1 MARDELPRD
10 LGGSEDGLFAR
21 DRRDRQPGLLRPRGR
36 RLREL
41 PAHRCPLERAGAT
54 GAQHKPHPGSTFC
67 VLVAGRCGSPAL
79 THRQPLGGGLD
90 HASPHP
96 ARFRRS
102 TMIKHIVMWNIAGD
116 TKEDRRKAA
125 ELLRSRFE
133 GLRGEVPG
141 LLHLEVGLDH
151 SSVDYACDV
160 VLYTEF
166 ESQAALDA
174 YATHPAHLR
183 VKGEL
188 GQMRIA
194 RFQVD
199 YLVTADAL

>member
-1 MARDELPRD
+1 
-10 LGGSEDGLFAR
+10 
-21 DRRDRQPGLLRPRGR
+21 
-36 RLREL
+36 
-41 PAHRCPLERAGAT
+41 
-54 GAQHKPHPGSTFC
+54 
-67 VLVAGRCGSPAL
+67 
-79 THRQPLGGGLD
+79 
-90 HASPHP
+90 
-96 ARFRRS
+96 
-102 TMIKHIVMWNIAGD
+102 MIKHIVMWNMAGD
-116 TKEDRRKAA
+116 TTEDRREAA
-125 ELLRSRFE
+125 EFLRNRFE

-151 SSVDYACDV
+151 SRVDYACDV

-166 ESQAALDA
+166 ENQEALDA

-199 YLVTADAL
+199 YTVIGGVLP